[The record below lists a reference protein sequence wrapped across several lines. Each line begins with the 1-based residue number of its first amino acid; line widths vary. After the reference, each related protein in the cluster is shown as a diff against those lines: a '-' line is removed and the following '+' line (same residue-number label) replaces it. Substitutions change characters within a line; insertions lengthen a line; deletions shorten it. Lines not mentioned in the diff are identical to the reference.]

1 MPTDKSPTPQKTWQI
16 LSGSVLKIIAMASM
30 LIDHIV
36 LHLLGQHPACNQVL
50 CQIFGQDITTAYL
63 MRSIGRWAFPLYCFL
78 LVEGFVHTKNRQK
91 YGINLLIF
99 ALLSAVPPYLEATT
113 GYTASNGEYSPL
125 AQAAGRFL
133 LQLWY
138 YGDNAETDKLQR
150 VIDSLLK
157 ALSTE
162 RAQA

>member
-1 MPTDKSPTPQKTWQI
+1 MIFTIEEARDI
-16 LSGSVLKIIAMASM
+16 LRIDASDNDAM
-30 LIDHIV
+30 
-36 LHLLGQHPACNQVL
+36 
-50 CQIFGQDITTAYL
+50 
-63 MRSIGRWAFPLYCFL
+63 
-78 LVEGFVHTKNRQK
+78 
-91 YGINLLIF
+91 IF
-99 ALLSAVPPYLEATT
+99 ALLSTVPPYLEATT
-113 GYTASNGEYSPL
+113 GYTAVNEEYSPL

-157 ALSTE
+157 ALSAE